1 MRGNLE
7 SDFQIRN
14 KMDRIQADS
23 ETLIGEA
30 IERMRILSTKE
41 KTTDTAKMLESQ
53 DPASPKSACSSVT
66 IKSASSGHSS
76 RASSQLRVMRVQCQS
91 SST

>member
-1 MRGNLE
+1 MRCNLE
-7 SDFQIRN
+7 PDLQIRN

-41 KTTDTAKMLESQ
+41 KTTDTVKRLESQ
-53 DPASPKSACSSVT
+53 DPASSESACSSVT
-66 IKSASSGHSS
+66 IKLASSGHSS
-76 RASSQLRVMRVQCQS
+76 RAS
-91 SST
+91 